1 MFHQTLYIMRHGH
14 SSNHHGMHD
23 FDREL
28 SEIGKKEV
36 SKVAKWLFQNHQK
49 PELVLV
55 SPLKRAQQSFNQF
68 QSEFP
73 DKFVKY
79 DATALVYTSPVASL
93 MTEVSVYDESP
104 ILLIGH
110 QPLLGEYTLKLLNNK
125 IEVDF
130 HTASLVCINLEKID
144 KTTKAKIEWQIDPSM
159 L

>member
-1 MFHQTLYIMRHGH
+1 MIQTLYIMRHGH
-14 SSNHHGMHD
+14 ASNHQGMHD

-36 SKVAKWLFQNHQK
+36 SKVAKWLFQNHPK

-55 SPLKRAQQSFNQF
+55 SPLKRAQQTFNQLQTEF
-68 QSEFP
+68 QE
-73 DKFVKY
+73 KLVKY
-79 DATALVYTSPVASL
+79 DAVALVYTSPLSSL

-110 QPLLGEYTLKLLNNK
+110 QPLLGEFTSKLLENK
-125 IEVDF
+125 IETDF
-130 HTASLVCINLEKID
+130 HTASLVCLRLEKIE
-144 KTTKAKIEWQIDPSM
+144 KTTKSKIEWQINPSM

>member
-1 MFHQTLYIMRHGH
+1 MNQILYIMRHGH
-14 SSNHHGMHD
+14 ASNHQGMHD

-36 SKVAKWLFQNHQK
+36 SKVAKWLLENHLK

-79 DATALVYTSPVASL
+79 DATALVYTSPVSSL
-93 MTEVSVYDESP
+93 MAEVSVYDESP

-110 QPLLGEYTLKLLNNK
+110 QPLLGEYTSKLLDSK
-125 IEVDF
+125 TEIDF
-130 HTASLVCINLEKID
+130 HTATMICLNLEKTD
-144 KTTKAKIEWQIDPSM
+144 VRTKAKVEWQINPSM